1 MTKELTTPNKKAC
14 PRAKSGKIT
23 IHQPPPTDTDMFTR
37 LCHSELHAECIKE
50 HRFYQPRKWRFDY
63 ALPRYKI
70 AVEVEGGV
78 WTGGRHIRPQGF
90 LGDIE
95 KYNTAALLGWRVFR
109 TTPDKLLTN
118 STLQLLKNAISGS
131 FMPSNSDFLAEK

>member
-1 MTKELTTPNKKAC
+1 MTKELTTKPKKVRSAQ
-14 PRAKSGKIT
+14 KSRKIT
-23 IHQPPPTDTDMFTR
+23 PPKPQPTSDMFTR
-37 LCHSELHAECIKE
+37 LCHSELHAECVKE

-78 WTGGRHIRPQGF
+78 WTAGRHIRPQGF

-95 KYNTAALLGWRVFR
+95 KYNTATLLGWRVFR

-118 STLQLLKNAISGS
+118 STILLLKNAISGS
-131 FMPSNSDFLAEK
+131 FCTPNVQFLDEE